1 MTTPEP
7 FNKNYTVL
15 KTDLS
20 KEESVYI
27 LVKNATDIFFH
38 IFPSKHPGA
47 PNYKLVPTK
56 LQIQGCE
63 NPNKCEEVLECEKAV
78 PVTCW
83 KPFKF

>member
-7 FNKNYTVL
+7 FHKNYTVL

-20 KEESVYI
+20 KEESIYI

-38 IFPSKHPGA
+38 IFPSKYPGA
-47 PNYKLVPTK
+47 PNYKLDPTK
-56 LQIQGCE
+56 LQIQGCRDD
-63 NPNKCEEVLECEKAV
+63 NICEELMECQRAV